1 MFPSCAQFVF
11 TGAQWF
17 LKSFPSS
24 QCVPQDVPNSHHTL
38 SHCLGP
44 KLSFHNLQRWPK
56 GKHLHTS
63 IWGVCNV
70 SNLFFVLFFR
80 WSANQNSSSQTIKN
94 NIKKLVALPWNN
106 FFWLMKIIFLA
117 HEFVFHGAI
126 CGRFTPQ
133 QEVIVEFINFMKPP
147 NHQYVPKLN
156 TFLICHFCTENH
168 PRKQMTL

>member
-1 MFPSCAQFVF
+1 MFPSCAQCVF

-70 SNLFFVLFFR
+70 SNSFFFFF
-80 WSANQNSSSQTIKN
+80 SVIGQPKKIK
-94 NIKKLVALPWNN
+94 IKLVAFPWNN
-106 FFWLMKIIFLA
+106 FFWLMKNNFFGPWMFFSWCHLWQIYPSTPSSWGYCRIYQF
-117 HEFVFHGAI
+117 HEATKSSI
-126 CGRFTPQ
+126 CA
-133 QEVIVEFINFMKPP
+133 
-147 NHQYVPKLN
+147 
-156 TFLICHFCTENH
+156 
-168 PRKQMTL
+168 